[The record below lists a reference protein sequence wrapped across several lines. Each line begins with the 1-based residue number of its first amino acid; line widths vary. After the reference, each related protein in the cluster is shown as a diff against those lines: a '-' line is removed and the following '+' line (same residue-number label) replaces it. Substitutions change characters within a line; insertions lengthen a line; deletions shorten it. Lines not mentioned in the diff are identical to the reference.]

1 MRERAGRT
9 FNVLTDDD
17 IADIRE
23 EYDTDVELTDDLL
36 RAVLTDEQSHL
47 IFLGREWGWNDN
59 EVRDKLYD
67 LLKEHTP

>member
-36 RAVLTDEQSHL
+36 RAVLTDDAIRL
-47 IFLGREWGWNDN
+47 DIPWGDEWGWNDT
-59 EVRDKLYD
+59 EVA
-67 LLKEHTP
+67 TCSTTV

>member
-36 RAVLTDEQSHL
+36 RAVLTDEQSDL
-47 IFLGREWGWNDN
+47 IFLGRQWGWNDT

-67 LLKEHTP
+67 RLKEHEQ